1 MFASYSVQV
10 SGQYKTAFRPPVE
23 GCTCHTCSTH
33 SLAYLHHLMKAK
45 EPLAATLLAIHNVH
59 HMNKLM
65 AGLRAKIL
73 DDEI

>member
-1 MFASYSVQV
+1 
-10 SGQYKTAFRPPVE
+10 
-23 GCTCHTCSTH
+23 
-33 SLAYLHHLMKAK
+33 MKAK